1 MRSDAG
7 PITIRRAGAVVESET
22 TVVALGPHVVVLTT
36 AVPAIATQITTT
48 YVGARD
54 VDTTAV
60 DLMLAARPDATSRVR
75 VIPRESVP
83 VTHDRGQCLLDHARQ
98 VMIAVHARESGGWTI
113 DVSDQA
119 LERAAAV

>member
-1 MRSDAG
+1 MRSDVS

-36 AVPAIATQITTT
+36 AVPAMATQITTT
-48 YVGARD
+48 YVGAQD

-60 DLMLAARPDATSRVR
+60 DLTLAVRPDATSRVR

-83 VTHDRGQCLLDHARQ
+83 VTHARAQCLLDHACQ
-98 VMIAVHARESGGWTI
+98 VMLALHTCESGGWTI

-119 LERAAAV
+119 LDGAAAV